1 MKLVSRAL
9 PRFRR
14 GARVG
19 VKSHL
24 PLQTSVGQEESA
36 KVAHMLAEGGGG
48 RGALIGEVCGLSTA
62 PQGGSSGSSVKNK
75 AARILADA
83 PEAISPRLRR
93 SFVDMQ
99 YSPSTGMD

>member
-36 KVAHMLAEGGGG
+36 KVAHMLAEGGG
-48 RGALIGEVCGLSTA
+48 E
-62 PQGGSSGSSVKNK
+62 GSFD
-75 AARILADA
+75 R
-83 PEAISPRLRR
+83 
-93 SFVDMQ
+93 
-99 YSPSTGMD
+99 